1 MLIEV
6 RLMRYQGRR
15 LPWKE
20 IDHGKVFRGNLQ
32 TVCSPGSDRPV
43 EAHLLAVN
51 GVAKRLIPDLHEP
64 AFLGVGTDTFQLR
77 GVERLELEDVLLYLP
92 VDRPEAPLGHDIQAI
107 ALLLAELRCLFT
119 SLGQGDGRKNAK
131 LKGCFLAA
139 FCRFELP
146 VFRAVRPNDK
156 A

>member
-1 MLIEV
+1 MIIEV

-32 TVCSPGSDRPV
+32 TVCFPGSDRPV

-64 AFLGVGTDTFQLR
+64 AFLGVGAETFQLR
-77 GVERLELEDVLLYLP
+77 GVERLALEDGVHAVIQEWHCTP
-92 VDRPEAPLGHDIQAI
+92 VR
-107 ALLLAELRCLFT
+107 
-119 SLGQGDGRKNAK
+119 
-131 LKGCFLAA
+131 
-139 FCRFELP
+139 
-146 VFRAVRPNDK
+146 
-156 A
+156 